1 MDGTAQGALLWCKLL
16 CRRGQQLWELCL
28 MRNAAEVSGACRGV
42 TAVRMHQLQ
51 RSVGA
56 VCLRCLS
63 CHPNNHA
70 K

>member
-1 MDGTAQGALLWCKLL
+1 
-16 CRRGQQLWELCL
+16 
-28 MRNAAEVSGACRGV
+28 MRNAAEVSGTCRGV